1 MSSLTQGPEDAYPA
15 GEHGKNSTATFS
27 EAFFLGGTAGDK
39 QSVKN
44 GLTYGGRKEEFNC
57 STKVFRVYLE

>member
-1 MSSLTQGPEDAYPA
+1 MSSLTQAPEDAYPA
-15 GEHGKNSTATFS
+15 RDDGKNSTVTLW

-44 GLTYGGRKEEFNC
+44 GGRKEGFNY
-57 STKVFRVYLE
+57 SRKVFRVYLE